1 MVALTLTLNEKH
13 FSEVL
18 SKEKNIRFLLIHLF
32 VLLCA
37 CIISC
42 RVEKTYT
49 NVPLDKEHSARF
61 SDGKL
66 SWILIDSRVF
76 FYVDGRH
83 VALFKLLFFV
93 KY

>member
-1 MVALTLTLNEKH
+1 MPECPSSAQKNFMVALTLILNEKH

-18 SKEKNIRFLLIHLF
+18 FKEKNIRFLLIHLF

-49 NVPLDKEHSARF
+49 NVPLDK
-61 SDGKL
+61 
-66 SWILIDSRVF
+66 
-76 FYVDGRH
+76 
-83 VALFKLLFFV
+83 
-93 KY
+93 